1 LRLRPMSADPFSA
14 PAKGCPSCRAGDHF
28 ECWEEP
34 MHYYDADE
42 LDLGFSCECAEGDHH
57 D

>member
-1 LRLRPMSADPFSA
+1 MRLRPMSADPFSA
-14 PAKGCPSCRAGDHF
+14 PAKGCPSCKAGDHF

-42 LDLGFSCECAEGDHH
+42 LDLGFSCECAEGDH
-57 D
+57 